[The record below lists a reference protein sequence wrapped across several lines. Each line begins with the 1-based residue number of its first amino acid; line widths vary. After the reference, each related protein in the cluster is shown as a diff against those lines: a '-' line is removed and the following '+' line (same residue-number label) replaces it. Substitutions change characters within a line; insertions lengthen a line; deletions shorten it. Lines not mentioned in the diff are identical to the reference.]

1 MPLFSDAMR
10 PVENPPNPFVREHR
24 EWLGPPP
31 AAKLEVYEEHA
42 RSILSHNE
50 SPDIPYRWSLN
61 PYRGCQHGCAY
72 CYARPTHE
80 YLGLGAGTDFESKI
94 TVKVNAAELLARA
107 FARRGWHKEMVAF
120 SGVTDCYQPLEAVY
134 RLTRRCLQVCLDF
147 GNPVG
152 VVTKSYLVAR
162 DADVLAALADR
173 ASVRVWF
180 SISTVND
187 ELVRGLE
194 PGSPPPTRRFQA
206 MRRLHEAGVPVA
218 VLVSPVI
225 PGLTDRDIPRVLEQA
240 VACGAS
246 DASLTPL
253 RLPGNVKEVF
263 LSRLRRARPAS
274 AKRVEHLIRGMRG
287 GELDDSRFGYRMT
300 GGGAYWEGVLQL
312 FEKTAARLGLS
323 GDQCA
328 CKSRLES
335 DRNHTRQL
343 PLFGG

>member
-1 MPLFSDAMR
+1 MR

-42 RSILSHNE
+42 RSILACNQ

-72 CYARPTHE
+72 CYGRPTHE
-80 YLGLGAGTDFESKI
+80 YLGLGAGTDFETKV
-94 TVKVNAAELLARA
+94 TVKVNAAERLVRA
-107 FARRGWHKEMVAF
+107 FARRGWRKETVAF
-120 SGVTDCYQPLEAVY
+120 SSVTDCYQPLEAVY
-134 RLTRRCLQVCLDF
+134 QLTRRCLQVCLDF

-162 DADVLAALADR
+162 DADLLAALADR
-173 ASVRVWF
+173 AWVQVWF
-180 SISTVND
+180 SIATVSD
-187 ELVRGLE
+187 ELVRGIE

-206 MRRLHEAGVPVA
+206 MRRLHEGGVPVA
-218 VLVSPVI
+218 VLLSPVI

-240 VACGAS
+240 AACGAS
-246 DASLTPL
+246 GAALTPL

-274 AKRVEHLIRGMRG
+274 AQRVEHLVRGMRG
-287 GELDDSRFGYRMT
+287 GELDDPRIGYRMT
-300 GGGAYWEGVLQL
+300 GRGAYWKGVLQL

-323 GDQCA
+323 GEQRA
-328 CKSRLES
+328 CKSNSRRAR
-335 DRNHTRQL
+335 DAARQL
-343 PLFGG
+343 PLF

>member
-1 MPLFSDAMR
+1 MR

-31 AAKLEVYEEHA
+31 AAKPEVHEEQA
-42 RSILSHNE
+42 RSILAHNE
-50 SPDIPYRWSLN
+50 SPDIPYRWSVN

-94 TVKVNAAELLARA
+94 TVKVNAAELLARG
-107 FARRGWHKEMVAF
+107 FARRGWRKEMVAF

-134 RLTRRCLQVCLDF
+134 RLSRRCLQVCLDF

-162 DADVLAALADR
+162 DAELLAALAKR

-187 ELVRGLE
+187 ELVREIE

-225 PGLTDRDIPRVLEQA
+225 PGLTDRDIPRVLEEA
-240 VACGAS
+240 VACGSS

-253 RLPGNVKEVF
+253 RLPGNVKDVF
-263 LSRLRRARPAS
+263 LSRLRRVRPAS
-274 AKRVEHLIRGMRG
+274 ARRVEQLIRGMRG
-287 GELDDSRFGYRMT
+287 GELDDSRFGFRMT
-300 GGGAYWEGVLQL
+300 GGGAYWKGVLQL
-312 FEKTAARLGLS
+312 FEKTATRLGLS
-323 GDQCA
+323 GDQCPCESA
-328 CKSRLES
+328 SRRA
-335 DRNHTRQL
+335 RNGARQL
-343 PLFGG
+343 PLFEG